1 MGVCAFISLV
11 SFIIIA
17 VCRGCFMW
25 LFLSDIGRKRRRLP
39 SDGFYGAGD
48 GSGAG
53 DGVSRVT
60 SCDDDLKLN
69 RYTLLVDVVTE

>member
-1 MGVCAFISLV
+1 MC
-11 SFIIIA
+11 
-17 VCRGCFMW
+17 

-39 SDGFYGAGD
+39 ADGFYGAGD

-69 RYTLLVDVVTE
+69 RYTLLVDVVTEQTERLDFCIKLLQNISCTKI

>member
-1 MGVCAFISLV
+1 
-11 SFIIIA
+11 
-17 VCRGCFMW
+17 MW

-39 SDGFYGAGD
+39 ADGFYDGD

-53 DGVSRVT
+53 DGVSPVT

-69 RYTLLVDVVTE
+69 RSTMHADVVIGPLDFCIKLR